1 VNRQSQDPAAGA
13 IDLSI
18 VIATYDRPAHLALT
32 LQSCM
37 SQTNDLGL
45 DLEIIVIDNH
55 PSGSGRQVCERLA
68 KDFNRPIRYLVDLTR
83 NMAVLRNRGFSEARG
98 LWLAFIDDDEIADP
112 SWTDALVGALHA
124 TDADIVVGPR
134 LARFEAGRPPA
145 YDPGGKSFVRD
156 LGLADQ
162 TEIVLTEPSGKPR
175 YGLGTGNSLFNLARC
190 CVPGHGPMLTAFG
203 DAGGEDAELFVRLHR
218 EGRRIVWS
226 TKAIVTETVPA
237 HRTSPAYRFLRT
249 RRETQHYVSIYLDG
263 ARDRRLAWIVLMI
276 KGLAQTAVG
285 ALIAAVSFEFGSERR
300 IAGRL
305 FMAHGLGKLTWR
317 RPVGYIAE
325 PSDNTLFTE

>member
-1 VNRQSQDPAAGA
+1 MNRKAPDPAAEA
-13 IDLSI
+13 MDLSI

-32 LQSCM
+32 LQSCL

-55 PSGSGRQVCERLA
+55 PSGSGRQVCDRLTGEGEH
-68 KDFNRPIRYLVDLTR
+68 PVRYIVDLTR
-83 NMAVLRNRGFSEARG
+83 NMAALRNRGFSEARG

-112 SWTDALVGALHA
+112 DWTDALVRTLQA

-134 LARFEAGRPPA
+134 LARFEGGSPPA

-156 LGLADQ
+156 LGLVDQ
-162 TEIVLTEPSGKPR
+162 AEIILTEPSGKPR
-175 YGLGTGNSLFNLARC
+175 FGLGTGNSLFNLARC
-190 CVPGHGPMLTAFG
+190 YVPGQGPMLTAFG

-218 EGRRIVWS
+218 MGRRIIWS
-226 TKAIVTETVPA
+226 AGARVTETVPA

-263 ARDRRLAWIVLMI
+263 ARNRRLAWIVLTA

-285 ALIAAVSFEFGSERR
+285 ALIAAAFFEFGSDRR
-300 IAGRL
+300 ISGRL
-305 FMAHGLGKLTWR
+305 MMAHGLGKLTWR

-325 PSDNTLFTE
+325 PPGKTPLPD

>member
-1 VNRQSQDPAAGA
+1 MNRQSQDPAAGA

-32 LQSCM
+32 LQSCL

-68 KDFNRPIRYLVDLTR
+68 KDFSRPIRYLVDLTR
-83 NMAVLRNRGFSEARG
+83 NMAILRNRGFSEARG

-112 SWTDALVGALHA
+112 SWTDALVGVLHA

-162 TEIVLTEPSGKPR
+162 AEIFLTEPSGKPR

-263 ARDRRLAWIVLMI
+263 ARDRRLAWIVLMT

-285 ALIAAVSFEFGSERR
+285 ALIAAVSFEFGSESR

-305 FMAHGLGKLTWR
+305 LMAHGLGKLTWR

-325 PSDNTLFTE
+325 PSGNTLFTE

>member
-1 VNRQSQDPAAGA
+1 VNRQPPDPAAGA

-32 LQSCM
+32 LQSCL
-37 SQTNDLGL
+37 SQINDLGL

-68 KDFNRPIRYLVDLTR
+68 KDFKRPIRYLVDLTR
-83 NMAVLRNRGFSEARG
+83 NMAVLRNRGFSEALG
-98 LWLAFIDDDEIADP
+98 LWLAFIDDDEIADA
-112 SWTDALVGALHA
+112 SWTDALVRALQA

-145 YDPGGKSFVRD
+145 YDPEGESFVRD

-162 TEIVLTEPSGKPR
+162 AEIVLTEPSGKPR

-190 CVPGHGPMLTAFG
+190 YVPGHGPMLTAFG

-226 TKAIVTETVPA
+226 TKALVTETVPA
-237 HRTSPAYRFLRT
+237 HRTTPAYRFLRT

-263 ARDRRLAWIVLMI
+263 ARNRRLAWIVLMA

-285 ALIAAVSFEFGSERR
+285 ALIAAAAFEFGSESR

-305 FMAHGLGKLTWR
+305 LMAHGLGKLTWTHR
-317 RPVGYIAE
+317 VGCITE
-325 PSDNTLFTE
+325 PSTNTLFTG